1 MANRRYKRL
10 TKVEGPQD
18 ILNHAAHVIDH
29 LGEISVQE
37 RSVDGLA
44 SAGALLLELARFYV
58 EDGEE
63 EGDSEVTTET
73 ELSEQEDRPTM
84 GFTIR
89 RVDE

>member
-1 MANRRYKRL
+1 
-10 TKVEGPQD
+10 
-18 ILNHAAHVIDH
+18 
-29 LGEISVQE
+29 
-37 RSVDGLA
+37 
-44 SAGALLLELARFYV
+44 LELARFYV